1 MLRAFFYSGLEK
13 KPKPKQVKTKQPKKL
28 SKTKQTSTKKP
39 VCANALFSEGS
50 QGKQVS
56 LSVSVF
62 LFLLTVCV
70 VTALCDFNAML
81 DNIFIL

>member
-13 KPKPKQVKTKQPKKL
+13 KAKPKQVKTKQPKKL

-39 VCANALFSEGS
+39 VCANAVFSEGS
-50 QGKQVS
+50 GKQVS

-70 VTALCDFNAML
+70 VTALRDLNAML
-81 DNIFIL
+81 DNILIL